1 MPTFEHT
8 ISFRVRYSEIDK
20 MGTFY
25 NSHALEWF
33 EWGRVELMRAVGLP
47 YDQLEAQGFFL
58 PLIEAHVEYQGRAS
72 FDELLLMTTSMA
84 ISGKARVRFDMRIV
98 SGGTGILPVCL
109 TAVPSVVEPNGGQ
122 APLSPMDKMSMPL
135 GEKPLRKVAAGCTIH
150 AITDQAGR
158 PKRPPAWLIEAI
170 NKVNS

>member
-1 MPTFEHT
+1 MPTFEHRV
-8 ISFRVRYSEIDK
+8 SFRVRYSEIDK

-58 PLIEAHVEYQGRAS
+58 PLIEAHIEYQGRAS

-84 ISGKARVRFDMRIV
+84 MSGKARVRFDMRIV
-98 SGGTGILPVCL
+98 SCVAGVSPAC
-109 TAVPSVVEPNGGQ
+109 TAAVSV
-122 APLSPMDKMSMPL
+122 ASPFKQVDRDAQPPAAL
-135 GEKPLRKVAAGCTIH
+135 DEKPLRKVAAGCTIH